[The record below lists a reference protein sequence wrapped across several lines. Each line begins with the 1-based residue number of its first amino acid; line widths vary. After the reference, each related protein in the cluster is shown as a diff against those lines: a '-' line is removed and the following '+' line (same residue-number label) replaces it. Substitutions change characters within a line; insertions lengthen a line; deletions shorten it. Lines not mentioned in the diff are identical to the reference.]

1 MAVCPSVG
9 PSVRYTPMWF
19 ETNRR
24 INVVFNTV
32 PSIYVKFYRNLF
44 IMAHPTILLVTFSLT
59 LQLTAERRKEQQIF
73 QLQQQ
78 KQELEHQQQLETIKS
93 QVFNN

>member
-1 MAVCPSVG
+1 
-9 PSVRYTPMWF
+9 
-19 ETNRR
+19 
-24 INVVFNTV
+24 
-32 PSIYVKFYRNLF
+32 
-44 IMAHPTILLVTFSLT
+44 MAHPTILLVTFSLT